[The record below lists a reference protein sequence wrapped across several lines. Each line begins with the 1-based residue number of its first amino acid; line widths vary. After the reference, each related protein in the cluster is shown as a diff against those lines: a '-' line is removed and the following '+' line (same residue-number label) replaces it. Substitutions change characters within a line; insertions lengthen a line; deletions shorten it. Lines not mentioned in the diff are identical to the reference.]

1 MCAFVMQTAN
11 GMSAVTDDF
20 GLMYA
25 LFPVSMVQYLI
36 WSWAMHDTDI
46 DPSIPEKNYTF
57 RLSDMYAYTR
67 KEMKSFFRYY
77 VYSMTFAFIP
87 VLLTRTSLLS
97 SDLGAI
103 GESG

>member
-1 MCAFVMQTAN
+1 MCVFVMQTEN
-11 GMSAVTDDF
+11 GMSAVTDDY

-25 LFPVSMVQYLI
+25 LFPVSMANYLI
-36 WSWAMHDTDI
+36 TSWALHNIDI

-57 RLSDMYAYTR
+57 RLSDVYAYTR

-87 VLLTRTSLLS
+87 VILTRASLLS
-97 SDLGAI
+97 SD
-103 GESG
+103 